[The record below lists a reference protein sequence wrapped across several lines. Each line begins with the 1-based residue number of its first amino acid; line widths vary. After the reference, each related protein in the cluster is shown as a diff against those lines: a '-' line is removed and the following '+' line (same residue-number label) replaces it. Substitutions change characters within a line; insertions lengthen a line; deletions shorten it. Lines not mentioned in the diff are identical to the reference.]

1 MSKSITD
8 KAQAGQKFF
17 GLPEFIGTPTATV
30 NGTAAPLTAVSS
42 GVVLTTPTAQDDSVT
57 VTFTPA
63 F

>member
-1 MSKSITD
+1 MTKAITD

-42 GVVLTTPTAQDDSVT
+42 GIILTTAAAQDDSVT
-57 VTFTPA
+57 VTFNPA